1 MGEKKVVN
9 RNIALSLGLLCIILA
24 ASVVGIVI
32 YSSNTDYETS
42 HTHTD
47 LEYANLSAQLE
58 AANENISSLN
68 NQLSILQSELLGN
81 GTHSND
87 LQTQVD
93 VLTSQLIAINGSVKT
108 IQDYYNS
115 LMYVLNTDNHDL
127 SVDLTTA
134 NTQIANLQN
143 QISEFNAIGN
153 LTVSKVWVNNQTVT
167 QQAGSYSSWSESAD
181 YAGYVSIQVSSSTA
195 PNTYANVTYSSHGV
209 NYNTQINVGT
219 KGTANF
225 PILPTSN
232 IIVAVGN
239 GLSSGIAA
247 ETVTITYYY

>member
-1 MGEKKVVN
+1 MGEKKVVT
-9 RNIALSLGLLCIILA
+9 RTIAIALGLLCIILA
-24 ASVVGIVI
+24 ASAAGIII
-32 YSSNTDYETS
+32 YSDNTDYVATHSNTDS
-42 HTHTD
+42 
-47 LEYANLSAQLE
+47 EYASLSAQLE
-58 AANENISSLN
+58 AANENISSIN
-68 NQLSILQSELLGN
+68 NQLYVLQSELLGN
-81 GTHSND
+81 GTLSND
-87 LQTQVD
+87 IQTMVD
-93 VLTSQLIAINGSVKT
+93 VLTSQLMSINGSIKT

-115 LMYVLNTDNHDL
+115 LMYVYTTDNHDL
-127 SVDLTTA
+127 AVELTTA

-153 LTVSKVWVNNQTVT
+153 LTVSKVWVNNQTVN

-219 KGTANF
+219 NGTANF

-239 GLSSGIAA
+239 GLSSGNAT